1 MLASTRTLL
10 FFWTSL
16 CVLLDA
22 CNAISYNST
31 TLILAVDAES
41 VDQAAYLLDGYGISY
56 QGIQVPSS
64 GITLPTLET
73 SNGGNYGLIVVVAGV
88 QYNGASVLTTAQWNS
103 LYAYQEKY
111 GVRMVQLNANPSVDF
126 GVELVAACCNQTEN
140 IEQNI
145 TMIEDA
151 QTKYFPTAGLRVTN
165 LGTVGLYHYTTNILE
180 ANSSTTIPFI
190 NFQANSVVNSTT
202 VAGVINLMDTREQM
216 AFFVDVGNWSTTST
230 VLGHMWVQWGY
241 RGLYQGYRRI
251 HVQTQGMLH

>member
-1 MLASTRTLL
+1 M
-10 FFWTSL
+10 
-16 CVLLDA
+16 
-22 CNAISYNST
+22 
-31 TLILAVDAES
+31 
-41 VDQAAYLLDGYGISY
+41 
-56 QGIQVPSS
+56 
-64 GITLPTLET
+64 
-73 SNGGNYGLIVVVAGV
+73 IVVVAGV